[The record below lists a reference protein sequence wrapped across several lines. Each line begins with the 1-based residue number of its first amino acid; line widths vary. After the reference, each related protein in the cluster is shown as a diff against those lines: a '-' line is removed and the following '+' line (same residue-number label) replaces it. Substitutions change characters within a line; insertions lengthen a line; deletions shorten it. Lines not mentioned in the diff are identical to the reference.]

1 MNDPKQVLELLE
13 AMKKSKSIVAQQFLN
28 ENPQMYNSLI
38 SEIVELD
45 SVLKLFRDKEYL
57 DLMYE
62 IFMKD

>member
-28 ENPQMYNSLI
+28 DNPQMYNSLI